1 MAVEDMRDMETWRDR
16 LAHVCWIGGPPD
28 AGKSTVADLLGEWFG
43 ATVYTQDRHE
53 MEQLRSADRQRYPL
67 HAALRERLDR
77 QDQAAFFEEGWLG
90 AGVSAMAASARANW
104 TERIGLVC
112 EDLATLPPDRPI
124 VAEGPGFFPDV
135 IAPLLQGVSQAI
147 WLIPTEAFKRTS
159 HVRRDKSAW
168 RFVTSD
174 PAKAL
179 ANHISRDLLF
189 AESLRAEVT
198 AAGLPWIEVDGRAD
212 ARSLAHR
219 VARHF
224 GDRLNTSQHSNAA
237 P

>member
-1 MAVEDMRDMETWRDR
+1 MDDMRDMDTWRDR

-43 ATVYTQDRHE
+43 ATVYKQDRHE
-53 MEQLRSADRQRYPL
+53 MEHLRRADRQRYPL

-77 QDQAAFFEEGWLG
+77 QDQTAFFEEGWLG
-90 AGVSAMAASARANW
+90 TEVPAMAASARANW

-112 EDLATLPPDRPI
+112 EDLAALPPDRPI
-124 VAEGPGFFPDV
+124 VAEGPGFFPD
-135 IAPLLQGVSQAI
+135 VSQAI

-174 PAKAL
+174 PPKAL

-224 GDRLNTSQHSNAA
+224 GDRLGASRHSNAA